1 LANVPLRNTSG
12 GIVASELP
20 VGKHKVVY
28 SASTDCQVGEAEA
41 HFEVKD
47 LTAPVAICDDELN
60 ISVGGSGIARVT
72 VQDVDE
78 GSWDNCQLESL
89 ELRRKLDDCLDA
101 YLSEVLGVSS
111 LDDLQSEE
119 FTNDTVR
126 KEPDGSVTWI
136 HRK

>member
-28 SASTDCQVGEAEA
+28 GASTDCQVGEAEA

-101 YLSEVLGVSS
+101 YLMKYWAYPAWMIFRVKSS
-111 LDDLQSEE
+111 R
-119 FTNDTVR
+119 THTVR
-126 KEPDGSVTWI
+126 KAPDGSVTWI